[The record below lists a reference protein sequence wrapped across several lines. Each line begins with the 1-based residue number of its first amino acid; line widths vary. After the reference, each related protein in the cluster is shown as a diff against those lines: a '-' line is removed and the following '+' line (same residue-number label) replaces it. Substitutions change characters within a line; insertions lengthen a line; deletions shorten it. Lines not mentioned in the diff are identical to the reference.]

1 MAYTGVYERTIFYN
15 PVNKYSVIS
24 VKTSDRSIPEK
35 ARSAYRHRDNM
46 IHFAAVG
53 YELPRTDQV
62 SMILDGEWKE
72 GKNGVQLH
80 VTQCEEVVPQ
90 TREGIKGYLSS
101 RLIKGIGGKTA
112 ELIVDRFGADTLNVL
127 ENEPERLLEIR
138 GVSKAKLEEIIASY
152 NESRALR
159 DLMLLLAPF
168 QITPPPPQRSMT
180 ILAHAAWISC
190 GTTPLSS
197 ARYPVSASSAWTRS
211 CGKTTGLS
219 IPPCVSVV
227 RYLPRWRAQ
236 REMAAICIWRRS
248 SFIKRLCRF

>member
-1 MAYTGVYERTIFYN
+1 MAYTGIYERTIFYN

-72 GKNGVQLH
+72 GKNGFQLH
-80 VTQCEEVVPQ
+80 VTKCEEVVPQ

-112 ELIVDRFGADTLNVL
+112 ELIVDTACAG
-127 ENEPERLLEIR
+127 E
-138 GVSKAKLEEIIASY
+138 
-152 NESRALR
+152 
-159 DLMLLLAPF
+159 
-168 QITPPPPQRSMT
+168 
-180 ILAHAAWISC
+180 
-190 GTTPLSS
+190 
-197 ARYPVSASSAWTRS
+197 
-211 CGKTTGLS
+211 
-219 IPPCVSVV
+219 
-227 RYLPRWRAQ
+227 
-236 REMAAICIWRRS
+236 
-248 SFIKRLCRF
+248 

>member
-1 MAYTGVYERTIFYN
+1 MAYTGIYERTIFYN

-72 GKNGVQLH
+72 GKNGFQLH
-80 VTQCEEVVPQ
+80 VTKCEEVVPQ

-112 ELIVDRFGADTLNVL
+112 ELIVDRFGADTLHVL

-152 NESRALR
+152 TVTVYV
-159 DLMLLLAPF
+159 DKGTLADQFWDKLTDFATQVPWW
-168 QITPPPPQRSMT
+168 QYAEKQQSTSK
-180 ILAHAAWISC
+180 
-190 GTTPLSS
+190 
-197 ARYPVSASSAWTRS
+197 YPKYW
-211 CGKTTGLS
+211 
-219 IPPCVSVV
+219 
-227 RYLPRWRAQ
+227 
-236 REMAAICIWRRS
+236 
-248 SFIKRLCRF
+248 

>member
-101 RLIKGIGGKTA
+101 RLIKGIGGRTA

-127 ENEPERLLEIR
+127 EN
-138 GVSKAKLEEIIASY
+138 
-152 NESRALR
+152 
-159 DLMLLLAPF
+159 D
-168 QITPPPPQRSMT
+168 RSGCWRYE
-180 ILAHAAWISC
+180 A
-190 GTTPLSS
+190 S
-197 ARYPVSASSAWTRS
+197 ARR
-211 CGKTTGLS
+211 G
-219 IPPCVSVV
+219 
-227 RYLPRWRAQ
+227 
-236 REMAAICIWRRS
+236 
-248 SFIKRLCRF
+248 